1 MSTKKYYYIVE
12 MVYFIYRLFIS
23 FISTFSLFLFLY
35 SVSWKYKRDY
45 IHASIDILFEI
56 MFYITNMMKKH

>member
-1 MSTKKYYYIVE
+1 

-45 IHASIDILFEI
+45 IHASIDILFKI
-56 MFYITNMMKKH
+56 MFYVTNMMKKH